1 MYDMART
8 GSDYDLMAEARED
21 INDFN
26 AAHPGN
32 RITGTTL
39 QKSQSARKAAER
51 NMINGVTF
59 NKKLLPEI
67 RDKFFDEE
75 D

>member
-8 GSDYDLMAEARED
+8 GEDSDLMADVRED

-26 AAHPGN
+26 SAHSGN

-39 QKSQSARKAAER
+39 QKSMSARKAAEK

-67 RDKFFDEE
+67 KDKFFDEE